1 MVLLN
6 YGNFFLEI
14 NVSLEPEDMFVVA
27 VFGFVEVAKTHG
39 VKEKFFASTSPM
51 ANCLLLVVMVKKECS
66 YVHFSKINNSISH
79 GAHRA

>member
-27 VFGFVEVAKTHG
+27 VFGFVEVAKTH
-39 VKEKFFASTSPM
+39 ASEGKVL
-51 ANCLLLVVMVKKECS
+51 CF
-66 YVHFSKINNSISH
+66 HFSNGKLLATGGH
-79 GAHRA
+79 GKKGMLICTF